1 VVLLGRYL
9 TWRISKQGNVWI
21 LYMMLYVSCQKVGKT
36 LIKIDDLCAFVC
48 SFFKLSA
55 GDVMNAINEWEK
67 VGVMSTESNAIVFL
81 RIIPA

>member
-1 VVLLGRYL
+1 MSPVKK
-9 TWRISKQGNVWI
+9 SE
-21 LYMMLYVSCQKVGKT
+21 KT
-36 LIKIDDLCAFVC
+36 PIKMDDLCAFVC

-67 VGVMSTESNAIVFL
+67 VGVMSTESNAIVFF